1 MAAGAARAAHAAL
14 LVAVIASACGAP
26 GPSRDPTF
34 DQPIPGTAAPPS
46 PSPGPAEP
54 TVSPGPSGAP
64 TAPPVTRSG
73 SWTRLESP
81 GPAPAA
87 REDHTWTVDE
97 SGRTAYLFGGRD
109 GARVFDDLW
118 AYDLAGGTWRE
129 IEVEGR
135 RPAGR
140 FGHEAAW
147 TPIKDGLLV
156 TFGQS
161 GGTFFNDVW
170 LFEPGTS
177 SWREL
182 PSAGN
187 VPVPRYGSCSGIGPD
202 GRLWISHGFTEEGTR
217 FSDTRAYDLESQ
229 EWVDETPAGGLP
241 VERCLH
247 VCWWSLE
254 GALTLYGGQTTGVAA
269 LGDLWSLAP
278 AVREAPNTWF
288 RLAKP
293 EAGARQL
300 PALASRGLFTYVVGG
315 RDIDRKP
322 LGDTWFVPK
331 FNSGAFN
338 RLQTQEGLPPRS
350 GAAMVYDHE
359 RDRMVLFGGIGDAAA
374 FDDLWALEFPLT
386 AE

>member
-1 MAAGAARAAHAAL
+1 MPAWAARAACAAF
-14 LVAVIASACGAP
+14 LVAVVGSACGAP
-26 GPSRDPTF
+26 GSSPDPTF
-34 DQPIPGTAAPPS
+34 GSAILGTAVPRSSPAASLAPTS
-46 PSPGPAEP
+46 
-54 TVSPGPSGAP
+54 SPGPSGAP
-64 TAPPVTRSG
+64 TAPTVATSG
-73 SWTRLESP
+73 SWTRLENP

-87 REDHTWTVDE
+87 REDHTWTLDE
-97 SGRTAYLFGGRD
+97 SGRIAYLFGGRD
-109 GARVFDDLW
+109 GAKVFDDLW
-118 AYDLAGGTWRE
+118 AFDLDAGTWRE

-147 TPIKDGLLV
+147 TPIRDGLLL

-161 GGTFFNDVW
+161 GGTFYNDVW

-182 PSAGN
+182 RSAGST
-187 VPVPRYGSCSGIGPD
+187 PVPRYGSCSGIGSD

-217 FSDTRAYDLESQ
+217 FSDTRAYDLEAQ
-229 EWVDETPAGGLP
+229 EWIDETPAGGLP

-254 GALTLYGGQTTGVAA
+254 GTLTLYGGQTTGVAA
-269 LGDLWSLAP
+269 LGDLWSLVP
-278 AVREAPNTWF
+278 ARLEGPNNWF

-300 PALASRGLFTYVVGG
+300 PAVASRGLVTYIVGG
-315 RDIDRKP
+315 RGIDREP
-322 LGDTWFVPK
+322 LDDTWFVPE
-331 FNSGAFN
+331 FTSGAFT
-338 RLQTQEGLPPRS
+338 RLRTQGSLPPRS
-350 GAAMVYDHE
+350 GGAMVYDDI
-359 RDRMVLFGGIGDAAA
+359 RDRMVLFGGIGDAA